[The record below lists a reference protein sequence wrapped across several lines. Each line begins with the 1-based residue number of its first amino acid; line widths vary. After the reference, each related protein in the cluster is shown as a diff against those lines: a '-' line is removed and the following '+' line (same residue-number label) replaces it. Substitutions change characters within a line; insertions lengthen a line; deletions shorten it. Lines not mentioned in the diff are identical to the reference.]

1 MPSIIDDRVVRMEF
15 DNSEFE
21 RNVRTS
27 MHTIDDLKRKLDFSG
42 SADSFNEL
50 ERTSRNLKFEA
61 LNNTLDSI
69 NNKFSLWGI
78 AAKTTIENFTTK
90 AINSATRVASA
101 FTIDPARTGWS
112 QYERML
118 EDTATL
124 MSSIK
129 DDAYYI
135 KDGDGFLTDKN
146 GERIVDTTAKARDLN
161 NELEKLTWFT
171 DETSGDQEAMLKGA
185 LAFVNNG
192 SELSDAL
199 TSAMGITN
207 WAFTLGQNAGTAAH
221 VIGQLGQALGKGYI
235 IAQDWSSVETANMSN
250 PKVTQGIIE
259 QAAALDKLVAIEQED
274 HTFKYYINNDIDEV
288 TGQLKKYKNGVEL
301 ATGATFDFENATE
314 VTAENFRNTLHERW
328 FTKDVLA
335 AYTARY
341 GNFAAELAKV
351 IQESQKN
358 YPDAEGLLTTNWMDY
373 VEAYTQTAADD
384 SAAREKI
391 IQEALE
397 EAGWSGEHAAEDMRK
412 YLELLSKPK
421 FSFGER
427 AMRKS
432 QETRTFSA
440 AIEATKTA
448 AKSAWSGVYEQ
459 IFGDAQKAT
468 ELFSGIVEDMYD
480 IFVEPI
486 QTIKRAFKQW
496 NGEDSIGYK
505 LLWGEDGVYK
515 NLLASF
521 NSIFGSDGVI
531 MSAFSEIFG
540 ELDAKNLGELLL
552 DWTKRLKEFTATLIP
567 TEETAEKLQKIFRG
581 FFSVLDIGKHVL
593 AGLKIALKPVVDF
606 IKDIFGILFDATSTG
621 AGWLETIRDM
631 IVENQT
637 FETIG
642 TNIANVL
649 TTIFDLI
656 RSIIRSIKDVG
667 AFKTFD
673 QLLDN
678 LVSGMST
685 LFKYDDAKKTSAFL
699 EFVSN
704 VLGSIGTA
712 LKIIFK
718 IGSKVIGAVQ
728 GFLNDIVEKLDNAEK
743 DSYLSVIWDF
753 IRRIGKE
760 FVDRFIPSVDKLRSI
775 LDQIHIEQIISGV
788 RLLATCFMASA
799 PLILGIVG
807 LVKLLTTVNELVWG
821 LGNMF
826 NPFFGLNAALGSLS
840 AVFDQLTN
848 NLQINVAEKIA
859 RAAIVFAGALF
870 ILVMAI
876 KMLAEQIS
884 SNGRATY
891 DAFQML
897 IIYIGAMVIA
907 EKILAKSFE
916 DPKALKSLNA
926 GLKGMTTMTISLLGI
941 ALAITMLAKYPW
953 HRISNATE
961 MLLGTM
967 VVMTGLMVLIGKSE
981 SVNPSK
987 MNKYA
992 WSMVVM
998 SIGLIAIASAIK
1010 KLAGYSLEQLLPGT
1024 VALVAVASLIM
1035 FALSQIS
1042 ANVKPGKA
1050 LSIAAGLMIMAG
1062 AILSIA
1068 SSLRLLAGY
1077 SWDDLLP
1084 ASAALISVVATFG
1097 TLIAIF
1103 GSLDGMSV
1111 KNILFAAI
1119 AFAIMSNALVKIGR
1133 ALATVSSFDWTSI
1146 LASTTAIISVV
1157 ATLGTFIA
1165 IFGSLDGMSV
1175 KNIMSAALAFSI
1187 MSGAVLM
1194 IGLSLA
1200 LLSLFSWDQLLPAS
1214 VALVGAVSIMMMV
1227 LGAVSAM
1234 KETSALKMMGAAAA
1248 IAILAASIGILA
1260 GAFIILSALDWDVL
1274 SRGIMYLSGLLIIL
1288 TLLAAILGN
1297 IGGASV
1303 IGAASIA
1310 IIAGSVLIMAISFQ
1324 LLAGAM
1330 AELMAVLNPKDLL
1343 KVAGA
1348 FVIIAGVSAIILA
1361 LLTALGPGVLITAAS
1376 LAITVLS
1383 LAYGLKLV
1391 ADAMV
1396 KISEIGPEGIRNITR
1411 SMQAFGK
1418 GVGLL
1423 IVEIVKGIKEAIPE
1437 IFGIIVAVFSQL
1449 ALLIPK
1455 YLIETISSFLTL
1467 LDENL
1472 PTILEKL
1479 RSIVQTFF
1487 DWLASDSESGNAKS
1501 PAGMFIDAIISLINV
1516 VNSRTRKIVETIVE
1530 FAVNLINSLADT
1542 IRAEAPEIVDAIDNL
1557 IGSLITLAE
1566 KAIRKLGEKLGIDLG
1581 EETEGGWEKHWNEKG
1596 GLEHMLTNFIENAM
1610 ATVLNLITGDTG
1622 IGQGIARVIMEIQS
1636 FIADLL
1642 NPMKDAGNFGERIKQ
1657 AYTSGVEDYKS
1668 THNGNVWDGV
1678 SPVYGSTIPHS
1689 SSTGSQHGG
1698 GGSRSGY
1705 IPADDTLR
1713 LASEIN
1719 KGVTQTSGDT
1729 VTNNNAPTENI
1740 NITNNFTGLT
1750 NDEIVDKV
1758 SSTIMRQVA
1767 RRDKQ
1772 WA

>member
-1 MPSIIDDRVVRMEF
+1 MPSTIDDRVVRMEF
-15 DNSEFE
+15 DNAEFE

-50 ERTSRNLKFEA
+50 ERSSRNLKFEE
-61 LNNTLDSI
+61 LSNTLDSI

-101 FTIDPARTGWS
+101 FTIDPARTGWG

-129 DDAYYI
+129 DDFYYI

-185 LAFVNNG
+185 LAFVNSG

-221 VIGQLGQALGKGYI
+221 VIGQLGQSLGKGYI
-235 IAQDWSSVETANMSN
+235 IAQDWSSVETANMAN

-274 HTFKYYINNDIDEV
+274 HTFKYYINNDIDEA

-314 VTAENFRNTLHERW
+314 VTAENFRSTLHEKW
-328 FTKDVLA
+328 FTKEVLA
-335 AYTARY
+335 AYTSRY

-358 YPDAEGLLTTNWMDY
+358 YPEAEGLLTTNWMDY

-397 EAGWSGEHAAEDMRK
+397 EAGWSGEHAAEDMRR
-412 YLELLSKPK
+412 YLELLSRPE
-421 FSFGER
+421 FAFGER

-448 AKSAWSGVYEQ
+448 AKSAWAGVYEQ
-459 IFGDAQKAT
+459 IFGDSQKAT

-480 IFVEPI
+480 TFIEPL
-486 QTIKRAFKQW
+486 QTIKRAFKIW
-496 NGEDSIGYK
+496 NGDDGIGYQ
-505 LLWGEDGVYK
+505 LLWGDEGIYK

-521 NSIFGSDGVI
+521 NAIFGSDGVI

-540 ELDAKNLGELLL
+540 ELDANSLGELLL
-552 DWTKRLKEFTATLIP
+552 DWTKKLKEFTATLIP
-567 TEETAEKLQKIFRG
+567 TEETAEKLQKIFKG

-593 AGLKIALKPVVDF
+593 AGLKIALKPVADF

-621 AGWLETIRDM
+621 AGWLETLRDT

-642 TNIANVL
+642 TKIANVL
-649 TTIFDLI
+649 TTIFDLV
-656 RSIIRSIKDVG
+656 RGIINSIKDVG

-678 LVSGMST
+678 LVSGLST
-685 LFKYDDAKKTSAFL
+685 LFKYDDTKKTSVFL

-704 VLGSIGTA
+704 VLNSIGTA

-718 IGSKVIGAVQ
+718 IGSKVIGAIQ

-775 LDQIHIEQIISGV
+775 LDRIHIEDIISSLRV
-788 RLLATCFMASA
+788 LATCFMVSA

-807 LVKLLTTVNELVWG
+807 LIKLLTLLENIIWG
-821 LGNMF
+821 FGNMF
-826 NPFFGLNAALGSLS
+826 SPFMGLNSFFGSLS
-840 AVFDQLTN
+840 DVFDQVKN
-848 NLQINVAEKIA
+848 NLQINVAERIA
-859 RAAIVFAGALF
+859 RAALIFAGALF
-870 ILVMAI
+870 ILVESI
-876 KMLAEQIS
+876 KILANQIS
-884 SNGRATY
+884 SNSEATS
-891 DAFQML
+891 DAFDM
-897 IIYIGAMVIA
+897 IIWYIVAMVAA

-916 DPKALKSLNA
+916 DPKALKALNA
-926 GLKGMTTMTISLLGI
+926 GLKGMIVMTVSLIGVAVAIS
-941 ALAITMLAKYPW
+941 MLAKYPW
-953 HRISNATE
+953 HRISTATE
-961 MLLGTM
+961 MILGTM
-967 VVMTGLMVLIGKSE
+967 AIMTGLMVLIGRSE
-981 SVNPSK
+981 SVDSSK
-987 MNKYA
+987 IKKYA
-992 WSMVVM
+992 SAMVIMSMSM
-998 SIGLIAIASAIK
+998 IGIAASVKI
-1010 KLAGYSLEQLLPGT
+1010 LAGYSWDQLLPAVISLAGIVIVLTSVMAALGSVKRINPRNTKKIASSLTGMVISLIGIAFSVKMLAGYSWEQLLP
-1024 VALVAVASLIM
+1024 AVISLAGIIIVLTSAM
-1035 FALSQIS
+1035 TAIS
-1042 ANVKPGKA
+1042 AIKSVKPSKIQQVA
-1050 LSIAAGLMIMAG
+1050 RSITLMTVG
-1062 AILSIA
+1062 ILGIA
-1068 SSLRLLAGY
+1068 VSLKLLAGY
-1077 SWDDLLP
+1077 SWDELLP
-1084 ASAALISVVATFG
+1084 AAA
-1097 TLIAIF
+1097 
-1103 GSLDGMSV
+1103 
-1111 KNILFAAI
+1111 
-1119 AFAIMSNALVKIGR
+1119 
-1133 ALATVSSFDWTSI
+1133 
-1146 LASTTAIISVV
+1146 
-1157 ATLGTFIA
+1157 
-1165 IFGSLDGMSV
+1165 
-1175 KNIMSAALAFSI
+1175 
-1187 MSGAVLM
+1187 
-1194 IGLSLA
+1194 SLA
-1200 LLSLFSWDQLLPAS
+1200 GVISL
-1214 VALVGAVSIMMMV
+1214 IMIV
-1227 LGAVSAM
+1227 LGAVSSA
-1234 KETSALKMMGAAAA
+1234 KDVSALKMIGAAAA
-1248 IAILAASIGILA
+1248 IAILAGSILVLA
-1260 GAFIILSALDWDVL
+1260 GAFAILSTLNWDNL
-1274 SRGIMYLSGLLIIL
+1274 SSGIMYLGRLIIVL
-1288 TLLAAILGN
+1288 SFLAAILGS

-1310 IIAGSVLIMAISFQ
+1310 IIAGSVLIMAISFK

-1330 AELMAVLNPKDLL
+1330 ADLMAVLDPKDLL

-1383 LAYGLKLV
+1383 LAFGLKLV

-1423 IVEIVKGIKEAIPE
+1423 IVEIVRGIKEAIPE

-1487 DWLASDSESGNAKS
+1487 DWLASDSEDGNEKS
-1501 PAGMFIDAIISLINV
+1501 PAGMFIDAILSLINV
-1516 VNSRTRKIVETIVE
+1516 VSSRTRKIVETIVQ
-1530 FAVNLINSLADT
+1530 FAVNLINALADT

-1566 KAIRKLGEKLGIDLG
+1566 KAIRKLGDKLGIDLG

-1622 IGQGIARVIMEIQS
+1622 IGQGLARAIMEIQS

-1642 NPMKDAGNFGERIKQ
+1642 NPTKDAGNFGERIKQ

-1668 THNGNVWDGV
+1668 THNGSAWDGV

-1689 SSTGSQHGG
+1689 SSSGSQHGG
-1698 GGSRSGY
+1698 GGSRDSY
-1705 IPADDTLR
+1705 MPADSTLR

-1719 KGVTQTSGDT
+1719 KGLTQTSSDT
-1729 VTNNNAPTENI
+1729 INNNNSPTENI